1 MDDFTLIDA
10 GAVHRAMVEA
20 LAQAE
25 ERRSLARAR
34 RRRLRQHAAQLKVV
48 RDRILDR
55 LPEQWH
61 EYREISY
68 PDYKPVAEKQSVT

>member
-1 MDDFTLIDA
+1 MDDFTLIDV

-25 ERRSLARAR
+25 ERRRGSISQEA
-34 RRRLRQHAAQLKVV
+34 LRQHAAQLKVV